1 VLAHLALAFPTGRL
15 PGRLELRVM
24 VGVYVWTLGNNL
36 VRMLFYDPQAEGCS
50 QCPPNLLLIAHDP
63 GLERGI
69 TDITTYLAVAVIV
82 GVVALIARHWWRATR
97 AARHVMTPVLWAA
110 GPAAAYFVMREIA
123 DLVTLSPTAERFVY
137 EFMPLGLAV
146 VPLGFLVGLLRTRLA
161 YAQVGALLPE
171 LSGPVPPGRVRAAL
185 ATTLHDPELELLY
198 WSPISEEHVDIDG
211 QPREP
216 VAAPGR
222 TVAAISGE
230 RGPLAV
236 MMVDEVA
243 LQEPA
248 LLRAVG
254 AMARLALENE
264 RLQAEVRGQL
274 AQLRSTTAR
283 LMEAGQDARRRIER
297 DLHDGAQQRLLALLR
312 EGLAH
317 LLGEAGIEVTQ
328 AVGDADTLLAAVDA
342 EPPEVVVTDIRMPP
356 TFTDEGLTAALTIR
370 SRHPDVAVLVLSQY
384 LEAAYAER
392 LLRSNASGAG
402 YLLKDRVND
411 VRALC
416 DAIVRVARGESVV
429 DPEVIRTLVGRPRLD
444 NPLDR
449 LTERE
454 REILAL
460 MAEGWS
466 NQGIGDRLLL
476 SAKTVE
482 GHVGSIMAKLQIADS
497 RDENRRVLA
506 VVRYLRG

>member
-1 VLAHLALAFPTGRL
+1 MRVILA
-15 PGRLELRVM
+15 E
-24 VGVYVWTLGNNL
+24 
-36 VRMLFYDPQAEGCS
+36 D
-50 QCPPNLLLIAHDP
+50 
-63 GLERGI
+63 
-69 TDITTYLAVAVIV
+69 
-82 GVVALIARHWWRATR
+82 
-97 AARHVMTPVLWAA
+97 
-110 GPAAAYFVMREIA
+110 
-123 DLVTLSPTAERFVY
+123 
-137 EFMPLGLAV
+137 
-146 VPLGFLVGLLRTRLA
+146 
-161 YAQVGALLPE
+161 
-171 LSGPVPPGRVRAAL
+171 
-185 ATTLHDPELELLY
+185 
-198 WSPISEEHVDIDG
+198 
-211 QPREP
+211 
-216 VAAPGR
+216 
-222 TVAAISGE
+222 
-230 RGPLAV
+230 
-236 MMVDEVA
+236 
-243 LQEPA
+243 
-248 LLRAVG
+248 
-254 AMARLALENE
+254 
-264 RLQAEVRGQL
+264 
-274 AQLRSTTAR
+274 ST
-283 LMEAGQDARRRIER
+283 
-297 DLHDGAQQRLLALLR
+297 LLR

-466 NQGIGDRLLL
+466 NQGIGDRLFL